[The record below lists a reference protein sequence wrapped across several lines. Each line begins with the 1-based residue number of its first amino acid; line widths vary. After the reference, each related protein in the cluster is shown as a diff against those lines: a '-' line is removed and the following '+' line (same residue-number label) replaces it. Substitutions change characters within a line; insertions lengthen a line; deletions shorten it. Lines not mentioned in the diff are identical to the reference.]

1 MPKQWPIGTIKG
13 LHISQIKQCKISG
26 NGKIKDSAQSL
37 LTYNPSLLLCDAC
50 ALCNLLSFLHPPLAS
65 LRDGNILLACVLQ
78 QLLLLTFLLRAGI
91 QTLAMSTNEIANIT
105 LPLLSQYF
113 MWNRYSNLSNCSS
126 EKSSKVSRGSKI
138 VWNSNNQT
146 KSASGFNFLPTISAV
161 YYEGVWRQMLFPAGI
176 LQGMLDYY

>member
-1 MPKQWPIGTIKG
+1 MDRERTQLNHCWHTTLPCCFAMLGPYAI
-13 LHISQIKQCKISG
+13 C
-26 NGKIKDSAQSL
+26 SAS
-37 LTYNPSLLLCDAC
+37 SI
-50 ALCNLLSFLHPPLAS
+50 PPLAL

-78 QLLLLTFLLRAGI
+78 QLLLLTFLLWAGI
-91 QTLAMSTNEIANIT
+91 QTLGMSTNEIANIT

-138 VWNSNNQT
+138 VRNSNNQT

-161 YYEGVWRQMLFPAGI
+161 YYEGAWRQMLFPAGV